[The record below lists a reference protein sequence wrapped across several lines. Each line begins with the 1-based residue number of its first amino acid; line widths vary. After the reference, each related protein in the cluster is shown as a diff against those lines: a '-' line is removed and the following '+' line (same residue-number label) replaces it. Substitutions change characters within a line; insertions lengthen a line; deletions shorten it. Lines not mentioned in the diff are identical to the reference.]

1 MTNFTLSLSTG
12 KLAVIATKYK
22 TAPRS
27 APFAATLDGQPAD
40 AWTTEGRG
48 SAYIYFRQNDVL
60 HYVKVDA
67 KHLPAARTG
76 LVIESEGFAPD
87 SAPVAAVK
95 KSRRSAKV
103 SV

>member
-1 MTNFTLSLSTG
+1 MTNFTFTLSTG
-12 KLAVIATKYK
+12 KLTVAATKYK
-22 TAPRS
+22 IAPRS
-27 APFAATLDGQPAD
+27 APFAATLDGQPAE

-60 HYVKVDA
+60 HYAKVLATDTV
-67 KHLPAARTG
+67 AARTS

-87 SAPVAAVK
+87 SAPVTAAK

>member
-1 MTNFTLSLSTG
+1 MTNFILTLSTG
-12 KLAVIATKYK
+12 KFTVAATKYK
-22 TAPRS
+22 IAPRL
-27 APFAATLDGQPAD
+27 APFAATLDGKPAD

-60 HYVKVDA
+60 HYAKVDA
-67 KHLPAARTG
+67 KHITPARAS
-76 LVIESEGFAPD
+76 LVIESEAF
-87 SAPVAAVK
+87 APVAPAK

>member
-1 MTNFTLSLSTG
+1 MTNFILSLSTG
-12 KLAVIATKYK
+12 KITVAATKYK

-27 APFAATLDGQPAD
+27 APFAATLDGKPAD

-60 HYVKVDA
+60 HYAKVDA
-67 KHLPAARTG
+67 QHLPVARAS
-76 LVIESEGFAPD
+76 LVIESEGFTPENAPT
-87 SAPVAAVK
+87 APAK